1 MMNPYSV
8 DIGEK
13 LYRELFDDPY
23 RPENFTVQQWVASLL
38 STYLAGGFDEYDSDE
53 G

>member
-38 STYLAGGFDEYDSDE
+38 NTYLAGGFDEYDSDE

>member
-1 MMNPYSV
+1 MTNPYSV
-8 DIGEK
+8 DLGER
-13 LYRELFDDPY
+13 LYRELFDDCY

-38 STYLAGGFDEYDSDE
+38 NRYLEGGFDEYDSDE